1 MTASPKTKPLSDAA
15 EQPPGLSA
23 RWLRRIVVLA
33 FIFVAAGALYL
44 APHGLLGAADGVG
57 YAVCHRIEL
66 RSFHL
71 GERALPLCARCTGT
85 FLGVFT
91 GTALFI
97 VTGRGKRSGWPR
109 TPLILVLAA
118 LVVPWVV
125 DGTNSYAALFSRLPT
140 LYTPHNWLRLTT
152 GTLVGLIL
160 PVFLLP
166 AVNQTLWRE
175 QDTQP
180 VLGSFGEMV
189 LYLAAAPILIGLV
202 LPENALV
209 LYPLALLSVI
219 GVLATLCGV
228 YLVLWLVILR
238 SENRFVRLIEA
249 WPHLLAALT
258 LALLH
263 IAAIDML
270 RFSLTGTWGGLR
282 LGA

>member
-1 MTASPKTKPLSDAA
+1 MTTSPEAGPLSDAA
-15 EQPPGLSA
+15 GQPPGLSA

-44 APHGLLGAADGVG
+44 APHGLLGAADGVA

-85 FLGVFT
+85 FLGVFV
-91 GTALFI
+91 GTALI
-97 VTGRGKRSGWPR
+97 IAAGRGRRSGWPR

-125 DGTNSYAALFSRLPT
+125 DGTNSYAALFGTLPT

-152 GTLVGLIL
+152 GTLVGLVL

-175 QDTQP
+175 QDTRP
-180 VLGSFGEMV
+180 VLGRFGELA

-202 LPENALV
+202 LPENALL
-209 LYPLALLSVI
+209 LYPLALFSVI

-238 SENRFVRLIEA
+238 SENRIVRLIEA

-270 RFSLTGTWGGLR
+270 RFSLTGTWGGLP
-282 LGA
+282 LGG